1 MLLYITLSFLLT
13 FFLFLEIFLVK
24 KRCTYWLYIFSFFL
38 FCLSFLRWRVGT
50 DWDSYYEIYLHPE
63 LYANMETG
71 FMMINS
77 IGKNYFESYTVTLF
91 IQGILLFTFQTA
103 AIKRLSP
110 FPMTTLMLLWGS
122 NFCGIFFVRQSVST
136 AILLF
141 SIVMIRDRRLLAFL
155 VLVFLAGLIHR
166 SAFAFLPA
174 YWIYQFHFSNRRAVL
189 AIVCGILIGSIID
202 FSDYFSSIGSFL
214 GGMYEAKIEGYMSR
228 GADMSFNAG
237 QTAAQLYMRSMLGRL
252 LLLLLFVLF
261 IKKKHKITIGGGCST
276 YLPSL
281 SFYYRFSVV

>member
-1 MLLYITLSFLLT
+1 
-13 FFLFLEIFLVK
+13 
-24 KRCTYWLYIFSFFL
+24 
-38 FCLSFLRWRVGT
+38 
-50 DWDSYYEIYLHPE
+50 
-63 LYANMETG
+63 
-71 FMMINS
+71 
-77 IGKNYFESYTVTLF
+77 
-91 IQGILLFTFQTA
+91 
-103 AIKRLSP
+103 
-110 FPMTTLMLLWGS
+110 
-122 NFCGIFFVRQSVST
+122 
-136 AILLF
+136 
-141 SIVMIRDRRLLAFL
+141 MIRDRRLLAFL

-252 LLLLLFVLF
+252 L
-261 IKKKHKITIGGGCST
+261 
-276 YLPSL
+276 
-281 SFYYRFSVV
+281 

>member
-1 MLLYITLSFLLT
+1 
-13 FFLFLEIFLVK
+13 
-24 KRCTYWLYIFSFFL
+24 
-38 FCLSFLRWRVGT
+38 
-50 DWDSYYEIYLHPE
+50 
-63 LYANMETG
+63 
-71 FMMINS
+71 MMINS

-261 IKKKHKITIGGGCST
+261 IKKKHKITIGGYAQPIFLRC
-276 YLPSL
+276 
-281 SFYYRFSVV
+281 RFIAGFQ

>member
-1 MLLYITLSFLLT
+1 M
-13 FFLFLEIFLVK
+13 
-24 KRCTYWLYIFSFFL
+24 
-38 FCLSFLRWRVGT
+38 
-50 DWDSYYEIYLHPE
+50 
-63 LYANMETG
+63 
-71 FMMINS
+71 
-77 IGKNYFESYTVTLF
+77 
-91 IQGILLFTFQTA
+91 
-103 AIKRLSP
+103 
-110 FPMTTLMLLWGS
+110 
-122 NFCGIFFVRQSVST
+122 
-136 AILLF
+136 
-141 SIVMIRDRRLLAFL
+141 
-155 VLVFLAGLIHR
+155 
-166 SAFAFLPA
+166 PA

-261 IKKKHKITIGGGCST
+261 IKKKHKITIGGVCST

>member
-1 MLLYITLSFLLT
+1 
-13 FFLFLEIFLVK
+13 
-24 KRCTYWLYIFSFFL
+24 
-38 FCLSFLRWRVGT
+38 
-50 DWDSYYEIYLHPE
+50 
-63 LYANMETG
+63 
-71 FMMINS
+71 
-77 IGKNYFESYTVTLF
+77 
-91 IQGILLFTFQTA
+91 
-103 AIKRLSP
+103 
-110 FPMTTLMLLWGS
+110 MTTLMLLWGS

-155 VLVFLAGLIHR
+155 VLVFLAGLILR

-237 QTAAQLYMRSMLGRL
+237 QTAAAIVYAFHARAFALIT
-252 LLLLLFVLF
+252 FVCLVY
-261 IKKKHKITIGGGCST
+261 KKET
-276 YLPSL
+276 
-281 SFYYRFSVV
+281 

>member
-1 MLLYITLSFLLT
+1 MQIDLIITIPICSYSPT
-13 FFLFLEIFLVK
+13 KERQAKQK
-24 KRCTYWLYIFSFFL
+24 KR
-38 FCLSFLRWRVGT
+38 
-50 DWDSYYEIYLHPE
+50 E
-63 LYANMETG
+63 N
-71 FMMINS
+71 
-77 IGKNYFESYTVTLF
+77 
-91 IQGILLFTFQTA
+91 IQ
-103 AIKRLSP
+103 P
-110 FPMTTLMLLWGS
+110 
-122 NFCGIFFVRQSVST
+122 
-136 AILLF
+136 
-141 SIVMIRDRRLLAFL
+141 IRDRRLLAFL

-252 LLLLLFVLF
+252 PISHVAIKRILLILIYNIVP
-261 IKKKHKITIGGGCST
+261 KGK
-276 YLPSL
+276 
-281 SFYYRFSVV
+281 